1 MSITFQILKLW
12 KNTTCNQYPKSQKK
26 KKEEEKDLQLEIL
39 REKSWKFKIAL
50 KSKTQVV
57 YKLGRLLK
65 RTKGFKL
72 E

>member
-1 MSITFQILKLW
+1 MVNMLKERNIAINILNLKKDKKL
-12 KNTTCNQYPKSQKK
+12 
-26 KKEEEKDLQLEIL
+26 DLSFEIL
-39 REKSWKFKIAL
+39 REKSWKLKIVL